1 MMDPLRRTDPEVFRA
16 ICDEVERQQ
25 NNLVLIA
32 SENYVSEAALLA
44 AGSVMTNKYAEGYP
58 GKRYYGGCEQMDKVE
73 SLAIERAKRIF
84 RAEHANVQPH
94 CGSSANAAVY
104 FACLKPGDK
113 ILSMAMTHG
122 GHLTHGAK
130 HNFSSVVYNCVHYG
144 VSPKT
149 EMLDYDEIARLA
161 REHRPKL
168 IIAGSS
174 AYPRIIDFNR
184 FAEIA
189 REVGSL
195 LMSDIAHIA
204 GPIAVGL
211 HPDAV
216 GPSDFV
222 TGTTHKTMRGPRGGF
237 ILCKRQY
244 AKDVDSWVFPGLQGG
259 PLMHVIA
266 AKAVSF
272 LEALAPEFKSY
283 QQQILNNARTLAD
296 TLTSKGYRLVSGG
309 TDNHLMVVDL
319 TEKGMTGKLAEQA
332 LGQAGLTCNK
342 NLIPFDKRTP
352 AETSGI
358 RLGTPATTTRGLKE
372 AEMRR
377 IGEWIDQVLRNPA
390 DESVRRSVRA
400 GVTQMCE
407 SFPIYQNIR
416 YLQHKLLSM
425 EHNES

>member
-1 MMDPLRRTDPEVFRA
+1 MDPLRKTDPAVFRA
-16 ICDEVERQQ
+16 LYEEVERQQ
-25 NNLVLIA
+25 HNLVLIA

-58 GKRYYGGCEQMDKVE
+58 GKRYYGGCEHTDRVE
-73 SLAIERAKRIF
+73 ALAIERAKQIF
-84 RAEHANVQPH
+84 HAEHANVQPH

-104 FACLKPGDK
+104 LACLKPGDT
-113 ILSMAMTHG
+113 ILSLAMSHG

-130 HNFSSVVYNCVHYG
+130 HNFSSVFYNCVHYE
-144 VSPKT
+144 VSPET

-161 REHRPKL
+161 RQHRPKL
-168 IIAGSS
+168 IVAGSS
-174 AYPRIIDFNR
+174 AYPRVIDFDR

-189 REVGSL
+189 TDVGAL

-204 GPIAVGL
+204 GLIAAGL

-237 ILCKRQY
+237 IVCKGKY
-244 AKDVDSWVFPGLQGG
+244 AKAVDSWVFPGLQGG

-296 TLTSKGYRLVSGG
+296 VLTSKGYRMVSGG

-319 TEKGMTGKLAEQA
+319 TATGMTGKQAEQA
-332 LGQAGLTCNK
+332 LGRAGLTCNK
-342 NLIPFDKRTP
+342 NLIPFDTRKP
-352 AETSGI
+352 AEASGI

-372 AEMRR
+372 PEMKK
-377 IGEWIDQVLRNPA
+377 IGEWIDRVLRNPE
-390 DESVRRSVRA
+390 DRTVRA
-400 GVTQMCE
+400 EVAGGVREICAQ
-407 SFPIYQNIR
+407 FPIYQNIR
-416 YLQHKLLSM
+416 FLQEKLLALDHSK
-425 EHNES
+425 S